1 MAERAPL
8 KLQIRSV
15 DDVSVLSALL
25 QDALINSRD
34 IHIDLNRA
42 EIALIADRYCWE
54 GDKTQAERVL
64 AGLRI
69 GGVKA
74 VQHKNMAVAGDET
87 LFYNLLDI
95 AYEKASEEQSYLIFT
110 FSAGSAMRLQI
121 DGLMMA
127 FSDIAPPRPAIATPD
142 HSHSLNEDAD
152 KDADNPKDNP

>member
-121 DGLMMA
+121 DRLMMA

-152 KDADNPKDNP
+152 KDADNPKDKP